1 MFANRSPTLADR
13 SLHSAPGNG
22 FQEAETG
29 GAETMD
35 GPNVRWSLDFVHD
48 QLGDGRR
55 VHILAVVDV
64 TCEPVSDAREPVSA
78 FCAGKRFPGGGD
90 GRW

>member
-1 MFANRSPTLADR
+1 M
-13 SLHSAPGNG
+13 
-22 FQEAETG
+22 
-29 GAETMD
+29 
-35 GPNVRWSLDFVHD
+35 RWSLDFVHD